1 MNLCL
6 KTGEIKES
14 ARELDSNCVFRLTP
28 REFYDVAL
36 TQSAHLRSVPTPPL
50 LSPAEAPPRAAVES
64 VMSQG
69 TWQGVRR
76 WGFCSIPPSAPL
88 RRGQCS
94 MLEKNSSKGVCVLCV
109 CRPLSFPPC
118 LLGHDLWVVI

>member
-1 MNLCL
+1 MNPCL

-14 ARELDSNCVFRLTP
+14 ARELDSNRVFRLTK
-28 REFYDVAL
+28 RVYDVAL

-64 VMSQG
+64 VVSQG

-88 RRGQCS
+88 CGERNVACWRRTPARAC
-94 MLEKNSSKGVCVLCV
+94 VCVVRVSSTLV
-109 CRPLSFPPC
+109 SSLPAGS
-118 LLGHDLWVVI
+118 